1 MPYQYLILLTRPGV
15 SSKLLLPSIF
25 CNLRPLCTLV
35 LWIEWFAGII
45 KNLSFFNFLIVGS
58 LSHLLCSHLHLW
70 TFFPARLEEII
81 SLNLLLLALFVLT
94 FAFLVK
100 AAMSFKQIY
109 SYPFS
114 YASLQIQCFLAYVLV
129 YTQNSASV
137 VRHLLPLLLLMS
149 VFIFT
154 PVRSSSRQTTLLNS

>member
-1 MPYQYLILLTRPGV
+1 MFLSASFGLLFST
-15 SSKLLLPSIF
+15 
-25 CNLRPLCTLV
+25 
-35 LWIEWFAGII
+35 
-45 KNLSFFNFLIVGS
+45 
-58 LSHLLCSHLHLW
+58 
-70 TFFPARLEEII
+70 ARLEEII
-81 SLNLLLLALFVLT
+81 SLNLFTIIRLFFAFLT